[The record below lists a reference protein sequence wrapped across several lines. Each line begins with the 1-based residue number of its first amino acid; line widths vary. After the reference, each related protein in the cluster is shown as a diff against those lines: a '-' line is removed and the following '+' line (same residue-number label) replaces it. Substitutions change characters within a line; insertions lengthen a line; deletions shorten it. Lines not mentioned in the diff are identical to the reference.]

1 MQEVIGKIEKLTKT
15 IQDEVKAKFKVEDL
29 NESQNLIVEQLCE
42 AIVCASEISEWENEI
57 KNCVNDIENIQ
68 ELHTKNEILD
78 ISMEHELTTYPSAIL
93 YHSNKI

>member
-1 MQEVIGKIEKLTKT
+1 
-15 IQDEVKAKFKVEDL
+15 
-29 NESQNLIVEQLCE
+29 
-42 AIVCASEISEWENEI
+42 VCASEISEWESEI